1 MARRALAGVLGRG
14 GFRVKMPPMPR
25 FKDQAICI
33 RHIDWS
39 ETSQVVVLLTQAHG
53 KLRGLAKGS
62 KRQSPSS
69 VQRFSGGIELLTMGQ
84 VVAVTKSTAELATL
98 TEWDLQNDYHYLRR
112 DLKAQQLAMYAADL
126 CNAILADEDAHPGAF
141 DVMSAFLAELG
152 SKGDHPGALLR
163 FQWALLQDCGYRPE
177 LDRDVR
183 LGDALGQSKAYTF
196 DPIAGG
202 LTVENGVA
210 DWRVRKQTVS
220 LLRMLSAGKSINEVD
235 ADSVGRANRLL
246 CVYARAILDKELPTM
261 RKVLEK

>member
-1 MARRALAGVLGRG
+1 
-14 GFRVKMPPMPR
+14 MPR
-25 FKDQAICI
+25 IKDQAICI

-69 VQRFSGGIELLTMGQ
+69 VERFSGGIELLTMGQ

-98 TEWDLQNDYHYLRR
+98 TEWDLQNDYHHLRTNFR
-112 DLKAQQLAMYAADL
+112 GQRLAMYAADL
-126 CNAILADEDAHPGAF
+126 SNAMLADEDAHPAVF
-141 DVMSAFLAELG
+141 DAVSEFLAALSDEQN
-152 SKGDHPGALLR
+152 HPRALLR

-196 DPIAGG
+196 DPVAGG

-220 LLRMLSAGKSINEVD
+220 LLRKLADGETTED
-235 ADSVGRANRLL
+235 AEADSVDRANRLL

-261 RKVLEK
+261 RSVLGKG

>member
-1 MARRALAGVLGRG
+1 
-14 GFRVKMPPMPR
+14 MPR
-25 FKDQAICI
+25 IKDQAICI

-69 VQRFSGGIELLTMGQ
+69 VERFSGGIELLTMGQ

-98 TEWDLQNDYHYLRR
+98 TEWDLQNDYHHLRTNFR
-112 DLKAQQLAMYAADL
+112 GQRLAMYAADL
-126 CNAILADEDAHPGAF
+126 SNAMLADEDAHPVVF
-141 DVMSAFLAELG
+141 DVMSEFLAALSDE
-152 SKGDHPGALLR
+152 KKHPGALLR

-196 DPIAGG
+196 DPVAGG

-220 LLRMLSAGKSINEVD
+220 LLRKLADGETTED
-235 ADSVGRANRLL
+235 AEADSVDRANRLL

-261 RKVLEK
+261 RSVLGKG